1 MGLNKNTNIEK
12 QKVTIGKVIAQVFC
26 IIMLVIWIYPLYKII
41 EISLSNN
48 GFENYSKVL
57 FEADS
62 FTKAK
67 GFIFDIAN
75 FWIYLKNSVVVTMI
89 DMILVLS
96 ITLLAAYAFSKMTF
110 KGKEV
115 LYILTLVGMMMPAAG
130 FIVPYFTSAKA
141 IGLLNTKY
149 CLIGPHVAAS
159 IPMSMM
165 IMRNSID
172 EINDEMIEASVI
184 DGCSKWKIFIKMI
197 IPLSKPALATS
208 IIFAF
213 INSWNDY
220 ILPLV
225 MVNKESEMTLTLLPQ
240 KYTAWTGVS
249 QTGTIFAC
257 LVLVSIPVFLIYL
270 FAQKY
275 MQVGITAGTIK

>member
-1 MGLNKNTNIEK
+1 
-12 QKVTIGKVIAQVFC
+12 
-26 IIMLVIWIYPLYKII
+26 
-41 EISLSNN
+41 
-48 GFENYSKVL
+48 
-57 FEADS
+57 
-62 FTKAK
+62 
-67 GFIFDIAN
+67 
-75 FWIYLKNSVVVTMI
+75 
-89 DMILVLS
+89 
-96 ITLLAAYAFSKMTF
+96 
-110 KGKEV
+110 
-115 LYILTLVGMMMPAAG
+115 
-130 FIVPYFTSAKA
+130 
-141 IGLLNTKY
+141 
-149 CLIGPHVAAS
+149 
-159 IPMSMM
+159 
-165 IMRNSID
+165 
-172 EINDEMIEASVI
+172 
-184 DGCSKWKIFIKMI
+184 MI

-208 IIFAF
+208 LIFAF